1 MRVSKKVWGGV
12 VFALG
17 LLWLIGGIFGYA
29 QNKGGGTLIL
39 IFCGIVL
46 ARMGWGMMHRKA

>member
-17 LLWLIGGIFGYA
+17 LLWLIGGVFGYV
-29 QNKGGGTLIL
+29 QNKGGGTLVL

-46 ARMGWGMMHRKA
+46 SRMGWGMMHRKV

>member
-1 MRVSKKVWGGV
+1 MKISKRVWGWV

-17 LLWLIGGIFGYA
+17 ALWMIGGIFGYA
-29 QNKGGGTLIL
+29 QGKGNGTLVL

-46 ARMGWGMMHRKA
+46 ARMGWNMQKNG